1 MNLFMLNEK
10 LYGEEALSA
19 PAVEAL
25 VLLVSDGI
33 LYYTVALD
41 PSGHEG
47 IMLDLHQ
54 LLKAHLVLLLVFILA
69 PLSHLDIVR
78 VDDGHDETLP
88 LVLFDLLR

>member
-1 MNLFMLNEK
+1 
-10 LYGEEALSA
+10 
-19 PAVEAL
+19 
-25 VLLVSDGI
+25 
-33 LYYTVALD
+33 
-41 PSGHEG
+41 
-47 IMLDLHQ
+47 MLDLHQ